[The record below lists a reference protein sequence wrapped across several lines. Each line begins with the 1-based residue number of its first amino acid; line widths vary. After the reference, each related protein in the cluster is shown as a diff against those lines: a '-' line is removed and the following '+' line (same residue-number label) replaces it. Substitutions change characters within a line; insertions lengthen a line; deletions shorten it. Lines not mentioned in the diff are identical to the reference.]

1 MKPADIV
8 YTALQQGSFIVTLSA
23 SEGSPPGALR
33 EMLRFAQH
41 DSSSK
46 RYDIEE
52 PLDHVDPTLVLV

>member
-1 MKPADIV
+1 M
-8 YTALQQGSFIVTLSA
+8 QQGSFIVTLSA